1 MLFRALPAPL
11 QTDPHPL
18 SGSADQEGK
27 GSGCQASFLHLLQ
40 VCCQGLGAF
49 HLQDCFPVSRLGLVG
64 VGGPVPVRNVF
75 GTLGE
80 SSRKTEGVLDGL

>member
-1 MLFRALPAPL
+1 MFQALPAPP

-18 SGSADQEGK
+18 SVSADQEEK
-27 GSGCQASFLHLLQ
+27 GSGSQASFPHLLQ
-40 VCCQGLGAF
+40 ICCQDLGTF

-80 SSRKTEGVLDGL
+80 SSRKTEGIFDGL